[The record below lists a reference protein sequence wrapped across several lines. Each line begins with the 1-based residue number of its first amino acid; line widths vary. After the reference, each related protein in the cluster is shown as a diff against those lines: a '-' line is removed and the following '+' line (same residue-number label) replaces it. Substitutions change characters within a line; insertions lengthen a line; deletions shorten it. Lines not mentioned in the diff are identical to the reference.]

1 MTQHMYKLATLGGIG
16 FLITTLA
23 LGILK
28 RAGASDVVLL
38 PCATAGFTVSFVL
51 MELRVVRK
59 PAMVLA
65 LAGYSAAFA
74 ALLIWYKE
82 LGIPGWLAAVV
93 GFYGGLSLIIF
104 FSRRLGGHWKW
115 K

>member
-1 MTQHMYKLATLGGIG
+1 MTQQMYKLAMLGGIG
-16 FLITTLA
+16 ILASALA
-23 LGILK
+23 LAILK
-28 RAGASDVVLL
+28 RAGVSDLVALS
-38 PCATAGFTVSFVL
+38 CTTAGFTVSFVL

-59 PAMVLA
+59 PAMVLV

-74 ALLIWYKE
+74 GLLIWYKE
-82 LGIPGWLAAVV
+82 LGIPGWLVGAV